1 MNNQDYIYMKE
12 ALKEAKKASKI
23 GEVPIGCVI
32 VQNDTIIA
40 RGYNKRHTSKN
51 AIMHAEVIAINKACK
66 ALNKWILDDCTIYV
80 TLEPCPMCAGAIL
93 QARMKRVVFGASEP
107 KFGACGSITNILN
120 NPQFNHQVEITS
132 GIMQTESQQL
142 LQNFFHI
149 LRQKEQNKI

>member
-40 RGYNKRHTSKN
+40 RGYNKRQTSKN

-66 ALNKWILDDCTIYV
+66 ALNRWILDDCTIYV

-107 KFGACGSITNILN
+107 KFGACGSIINLLN

-132 GIMQTESQQL
+132 GIMQEEAKDL

-149 LRQKEQNKI
+149 LRQKG